1 MAHVIF
7 DNDVIDVYFPL
18 ILKQYSL
25 YSLSLLK
32 KLLLQK
38 TKLGIQCFKFSHS
51 KYLNNHRHPKYYV
64 VQLKTYSTRC
74 TGWYIGSNSEIEIP
88 FNNF

>member
-1 MAHVIF
+1 MQEFFIFVVNSTEMAHVIF

-32 KLLLQK
+32 KPLLLQK
-38 TKLGIQCFKFSHS
+38 KP
-51 KYLNNHRHPKYYV
+51 NWA
-64 VQLKTYSTRC
+64 YSA
-74 TGWYIGSNSEIEIP
+74 SNLVIP
-88 FNNF
+88 NI

>member
-1 MAHVIF
+1 MQEFFIFVVNSTEMAHVIF

-51 KYLNNHRHPKYYV
+51 KYLNQILAILVCSPILKYIV
-64 VQLKTYSTRC
+64 RDILGGT
-74 TGWYIGSNSEIEIP
+74 
-88 FNNF
+88 